1 LVNNNQF
8 STVSILT
15 GIFRPSHFLKGNQM
29 KKIILA
35 SILATMA
42 GLASAQTSV
51 SVGRSVVDSDVN
63 GQQTHRTSLTVRTG
77 VGYGLV
83 GDVGVINSQNDTTRS
98 ASVRQELGLSGTVF
112 TAGAFSANVRGGIGL
127 KTVSGSEATSY
138 YSIEPGVNYKITDAL
153 TARVAYRYRD
163 AFSSGVADRS
173 DTTRVGVSY
182 AVTKKDTIGLG
193 YDVAKKDG
201 AETATTL
208 SYTRSF

>member
-1 LVNNNQF
+1 
-8 STVSILT
+8 
-15 GIFRPSHFLKGNQM
+15 M

-51 SVGRSVVDSDVN
+51 TLGASAVESDEN
-63 GQQTHRTSLTVRTG
+63 GQNTNRTSITVRTG

-83 GDVGVINSQNDTTRS
+83 GDVGVINSQNDTTN
-98 ASVRQELGLSGTVF
+98 ATSVRQELGVSGTVF
-112 TAGAFSANVRGGIGL
+112 SAGNLSATVRGGLGL
-127 KTVSGSEATSY
+127 KTVSGSTATSY

-163 AFSSGVADRS
+163 AFSSSAADRS

-182 AVTKKDTIGLG
+182 AVTKKDTLGLG
-193 YDVAKKDG
+193 YDVAKKNG
-201 AETATTL
+201 AETATTFN
-208 SYTRSF
+208 YTRSF

>member
-1 LVNNNQF
+1 
-8 STVSILT
+8 
-15 GIFRPSHFLKGNQM
+15 M

-35 SILATMA
+35 SILATAA

-51 SVGRSVVDSDVN
+51 TLGGSLVDSDVT
-63 GQQTHRTSLTVRTG
+63 GQQTHRQSLTVRTG

-83 GDVGVINSQNDTTRS
+83 GDVGVINSQNETTN
-98 ASVRQELGLSGTVF
+98 ATSVRQEVGLSGTVF
-112 TAGAFSANVRGGIGL
+112 TAGAFSANVRGGLGL
-127 KTVSGSEATSY
+127 KTVSGSNSTSY
-138 YSIEPGVNYKITDAL
+138 YSIEPGVNYKVTDAL

-173 DTTRVGVSY
+173 DTTRFGLSY
-182 AVTKKDTIGLG
+182 ALTKKDTIGVG
-193 YDVAKKDG
+193 YDIAKKDG